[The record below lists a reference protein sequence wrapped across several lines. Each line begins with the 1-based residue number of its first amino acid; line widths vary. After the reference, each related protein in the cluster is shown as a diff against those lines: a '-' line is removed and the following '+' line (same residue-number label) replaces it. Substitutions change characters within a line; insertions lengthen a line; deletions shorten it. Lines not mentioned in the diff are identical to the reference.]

1 MRHKKEVSTCRYL
14 FSYIGK
20 VGENYVF
27 SESFSGFSSVWFS
40 LSWVLSFPVEGS
52 FSWVSFSAFS
62 PSCFADS
69 SSCKISSERDTHGR
83 FPKICSTSSEKI
95 TSREINTSASWA
107 CLSAFSFRIFL
118 ALSYC
123 SLTILLT
130 SSSMSLAVSSLYGL
144 VNPYSCPVE
153 S

>member
-1 MRHKKEVSTCRYL
+1 MYSPNLSLVFLRFVFPFMGIVVSCR
-14 FSYIGK
+14 G
-20 VGENYVF
+20 VF
-27 SESFSGFSSVWFS
+27 FLGFF
-40 LSWVLSFPVEGS
+40 LG
-52 FSWVSFSAFS
+52 FS